1 MMILLACFFLV
12 AVAIGSYVAV
22 QLAGMFRREL

>member
-12 AVAIGSYVAV
+12 AVVIGSYVAV
-22 QLAGMFRREL
+22 PFAGIFRREL